1 MLTADL
7 LRARVRSGGLHPM
20 FIDPEDEALLRRAR
34 GLVREFKAHD
44 QKTRAE
50 MDEALND
57 LVGDDVTFAITRGLS
72 KLLHDRS
79 TWEPSSPVPPVE
91 LRRLIFETSAA
102 NHPVGEFKSREQVL
116 EEVAAELGVSAEQ
129 VELGMYSDLKA
140 EHRLTSFKELD
151 PSALLHRYNLALAQ
165 GMLYRASTMSIEV
178 KTKSPAGLRQ
188 LFRWLKFY
196 QLMHRAL
203 RSKTGWRIEIDGP
216 LSLFDQSQ
224 RYGLQMAKFLPA
236 LLLTENWRMEASV
249 QWRDRP
255 DTLKFELT
263 PSVGLVSHLKSTGMA
278 VSREEKLVVERLKK
292 KKDWSV
298 SKRATVLDLGGKDVL
313 VPDFTLSHKDGRK
326 AYVEVVGFWRRSY
339 LERRI
344 EVLSKYGPK
353 NLVLCVSR
361 RMATEKT
368 KADLGAVGD
377 NVIDF
382 AEVISVPRLLKV
394 VERVAL

>member
-7 LRARVRSGGLHPM
+7 LRARVRGGALHPT
-20 FIDPEDEALLRRAR
+20 FIDPNDEALLRRAR
-34 GLVREFKAHD
+34 GLVREFKVHD

-50 MDEALND
+50 LDEALNE
-57 LVGDDVTFAITRGLS
+57 LVGDDVTFAITRGLG

-79 TWEPSSPVPPVE
+79 KWEPSCPVPPVE
-91 LRRLIFETSAA
+91 LRRLIFEASATH
-102 NHPVGEFKSREQVL
+102 HPVGASRSRD
-116 EEVAAELGVSAEQ
+116 EVIAGVATQLGVEPED
-129 VELGMYSDLKA
+129 VERGMYSDLKA
-140 EHRLTSFKELD
+140 EHRLTSFKEIE

-188 LFRWLKFY
+188 LFRWLKFH

-203 RSKTGWRIEIDGP
+203 RTKGGWRVEIDGP

-236 LLLTENWRMEASV
+236 LLLTENWRMEAAV
-249 QWRDRP
+249 QWRDRT

-263 PSVGLVSHLKSTGMA
+263 PKAGLVSHLKPKGMA
-278 VSREEKLVVERLKK
+278 VSREEKLVVERLRKK
-292 KKDWSV
+292 KEWKV

-313 VPDFTLSHKDGRK
+313 VPDFTLSHADGRK
-326 AYVEVVGFWRRSY
+326 AFVEVVGFWRRSY

-344 EVLSKYGPK
+344 EVLSKYGPE

-368 KADLGAVGD
+368 KENLGDFAD
-377 NVIDF
+377 NIIDF
-382 AEVISVPRLLKV
+382 AEVISVPRLLKLV
-394 VERVAL
+394 DRVAS

>member
-1 MLTADL
+1 
-7 LRARVRSGGLHPM
+7 M
-20 FIDPEDEALLRRAR
+20 FIDAEDEALLRRAS
-34 GLVREFKAHD
+34 GLVREFKAHS

-50 MDEALND
+50 LDEALND
-57 LVGDDVTFAITRGLS
+57 IVGDDVTFAITRGLS

-91 LRRLIFETSAA
+91 LRRLIFEASAA
-102 NHPVGEFKSREQVL
+102 NHPVGRAKSREQIL
-116 EEVAAELGVSAEQ
+116 ADVAAELGVEPDD
-129 VELGMYSDLKA
+129 VERGMYSDLKA
-140 EHRLTSFKELD
+140 EHRLTSFREID
-151 PSALLHRYNLALAQ
+151 ASSLLHRYNLALAQ

-178 KTKSPAGLRQ
+178 STKSPAGLRQ
-188 LFRWLKFY
+188 LFRWLKFH

-203 RSKTGWRIEIDGP
+203 RTKTGWRVEIDGP

-236 LLLTENWRMEASV
+236 LLLTERWKMEAAV

-263 PSVGLVSHLKSTGMA
+263 PDAGLVSHLKSKGMA

-292 KKDWSV
+292 KKGWAV

-313 VPDFTLSHKDGRK
+313 VPDFTLTHKDGRK

-368 KADLGAVGD
+368 KADLGDFSD
-377 NVIDF
+377 NIVEF
-382 AEVISVPRLLKV
+382 AEIISVPRLLKV